1 VEFPSTLPQFPSHFK
16 YSHCEVPTETR
27 FLTHPQNPEMRR
39 QIPHEFRAESRRTSQ
54 KSLTQIARSQGNASR
69 KPADNRTESRDAP
82 FSLRSSSR
90 RRLRWRAQS
99 ASPLPPAPAPLEPG
113 ASSSPG
119 TTSIRSSRSE
129 KLTSLKANSKL
140 GPPPPGEKSG
150 SISAAA
156 PLLLRRRGAGG
167 EAVAVT
173 LAGGGLEGGGGRDGR
188 RRGRGRKRSPGGMWL

>member
-1 VEFPSTLPQFPSHFK
+1 MQ
-16 YSHCEVPTETR
+16 
-27 FLTHPQNPEMRR
+27 
-39 QIPHEFRAESRRTSQ
+39 AEAANN
-54 KSLTQIARSQGNASR
+54 K
-69 KPADNRTESRDAP
+69 RTESLDAP

-99 ASPLPPAPAPLEPG
+99 ASPPPPAPAPLEPG

-156 PLLLRRRGAGG
+156 PPTTPPTGSGG
-167 EAVAVT
+167 EAMAAT
-173 LAGGGLEGGGGRDGR
+173 LAGGGLEGGEEGEMGLRPGGEGGRG
-188 RRGRGRKRSPGGMWL
+188 SPGGRWL